1 MKQDELKDFI
11 NRIETSSEVN
21 KAYSELNWKDF
32 LESNREH
39 IRYTPRK
46 DSFSK
51 NSLSFIDKD
60 SIALSFGLTP
70 SSDSFAKH
78 IKNADSR
85 ICTLHS
91 SALLPLLLFY
101 SINKK
106 NPIKIDDTEYNQVY
120 FEVPN
125 KVFDKSR
132 PSKIDVALISKSS
145 KTVLY
150 LESKF
155 TEYLSGK
162 SSNSFSEKYKLFV
175 QEVLGEE
182 LPVEK
187 DGNLYI
193 RGKVGNN
200 DIIYGEG
207 IKQII
212 AHFIGVCKGGTSRN
226 CVEET
231 YIRSG
236 YKVLLGS
243 IVYKWNNRFCDYN
256 ELYKTAAKKLNN
268 LLQNNKRIGNGSDV
282 DQLNVNSILQGAPQ
296 EFSVIEELLTY
307 QGVVKEN
314 KNKFNPNVLEFYK
327 LNNND

>member
-1 MKQDELKDFI
+1 M
-11 NRIETSSEVN
+11 N

-32 LESNREH
+32 LTDKVNNIE
-39 IRYTPRK
+39 YTPWR
-46 DSFSK
+46 DGISI
-51 NSLSFIDKD
+51 NSLSFNKKD
-60 SIALSFGLTP
+60 SIALSFGLT
-70 SSDSFAKH
+70 SDSFFEH
-78 IKNADSR
+78 IKNTDSR

-101 SINKK
+101 SIHEK
-106 NPIKIDDTEYNQVY
+106 NPIKIDDIEYDQVY

-162 SSNSFSEKYKLFV
+162 SSNSFSENYKLFV
-175 QEVLGEE
+175 QEVLGREQ
-182 LPVEK
+182 PVEK

-226 CVEET
+226 RVEED
-231 YIRSG
+231 YIRRG

-256 ELYKTAAKKLNN
+256 ELYKTVAKNLNN
-268 LLQNNKRIGNGSDV
+268 LLPNKRTGKGSDV
-282 DQLNVNSILQGAPQ
+282 DQVNVNSILQGAPQ

-307 QGVVKEN
+307 QGLVKEN
-314 KNKFNPNVLEFYK
+314 KHKFNPNVLDFYK